1 MRKFLLV
8 AALMAGAAL
17 SSFAQTSKKSDDGGK
32 FSIGLEAGLPVG
44 DASDAYNFVIGAS
57 FKYEHPVAQSLY
69 VTGSIGYNAFLT
81 KSALKDL
88 GVKSSFGFIPLK
100 AGLKYYIQN
109 GFFAEGQLGVVF
121 STESGGG
128 SAFAYAPGIGYSF
141 DGGFEAG
148 VRYEGWPK
156 NGFTTSQIGLRLA
169 YRFQ

>member
-1 MRKFLLV
+1 MRRILLLAV
-8 AALMAGAAL
+8 LIVSAASA
-17 SSFAQTSKKSDDGGK
+17 SFAQTSKSKDEGK
-32 FSIGLEAGLPVG
+32 FSIGLEAGLPIG

-57 FKYEHPVAQSLY
+57 VKYEYPVAPSLY
-69 VTGSIGYNAFLT
+69 VTGSVGYNAFLT

-88 GVKSSFGFIPLK
+88 GAKSSYGFIPLK
-100 AGLKYYIQN
+100 AGLKYYIQD

-128 SAFAYAPGIGYSF
+128 SAFAYSPGIGYSF

-156 NGFTTSQIGLRLA
+156 DGATTSQIGLRLA
-169 YRFQ
+169 YRF

>member
-1 MRKFLLV
+1 MRKILLV
-8 AALMAGAAL
+8 AALMVGVAFT
-17 SSFAQTSKKSDDGGK
+17 SFAQKSASKDAGK
-32 FSIGLEAGLPVG
+32 FSVGLEAGLPIG
-44 DASDAYNFVIGAS
+44 DASDFYSAVLGVS
-57 FKYEHPVAQSLY
+57 FKYEHPIATGTY
-69 VTGSIGYNAFLT
+69 VTISAGYNAFLT
-81 KSALKDL
+81 KSEFKDA
-88 GVKSSFGFIPLK
+88 GAKSSYGFIPLK
-100 AGLKYYIQN
+100 AGLKYYIQD

-156 NGFTTSQIGLRLA
+156 DGATTSQIGLRLA